1 MKLKRNI
8 SNSPFAKHIS
18 YATGNLYGMSETHY
32 RELSKLIKGIE
43 NGNSKKRLRVYI
55 GKHAP
60 TGTYSTVKW
69 YLDKYFSNYINNYE
83 EYLSFG
89 YFTIITSNRDKRD
102 ALKAILTDIYESN
115 LIVKPSDYTS
125 TNSGGG
131 GDNPPP
137 TNGGGNNPPPT
148 NGGGN
153 NPPPTNIGSDNG
165 LQQKNDNTMIL
176 IIGVAV
182 IAVVLIIVLKKKGK

>member
-18 YATGNLYGMSETHY
+18 YATGNLYGMSEAHY
-32 RELSKLIKGIE
+32 RALSKLITGIE
-43 NGNSKKRLRVYI
+43 NGNSKTRLRVYI

-60 TGTYSTVKW
+60 EGTYSTVKW
-69 YLDKYFSNYINNYE
+69 YLDKYFSNYINDYE
-83 EYLSFG
+83 QYLGFG

-115 LIVKPSDYTS
+115 LIVKPSDYAS
-125 TNSGGG
+125 TNGGGG

-137 TNGGGNNPPPT
+137 TNGGGNNPPPN
-148 NGGGN
+148 NGGGD

-176 IIGVAV
+176 ILGVAV

>member
-18 YATGNLYGMSETHY
+18 YATGNLYGMSEAHY
-32 RELSKLIKGIE
+32 RALSKLITGIE
-43 NGNSKKRLRVYI
+43 NGNGKKRLRVYI

-60 TGTYSTVKW
+60 DGTYSTVKW
-69 YLDKYFSNYINNYE
+69 YLDRYFSNYINDYE
-83 EYLSFG
+83 QYLSFG
-89 YFTIITSNRDKRD
+89 YFTIICANESNRN

-115 LIVKPSDYTS
+115 LIEKPSDYTS
-125 TNSGGG
+125 TNSGG
-131 GDNPPP
+131 DNPPP
-137 TNGGGNNPPPT
+137 TNGGGDNPPPT

-165 LQQKNDNTMIL
+165 SQQKNDNTMIL
-176 IIGVAV
+176 ILGVAV